1 MNFCSLINTNFKDIE
16 FNALRSVIGSGR
28 LKVEN
33 ASQILDAVR
42 KRTGHFYF
50 RKVYDICVTLLIYQ
64 KYSKINNNNQHNCI
78 LIVLSDSDLIEKY
91 KMNISS
97 I

>member
-1 MNFCSLINTNFKDIE
+1 MINTNFKDIE

-33 ASQILDAVR
+33 DSQILDAVR
-42 KRTGHFYF
+42 KLTGHFYF
-50 RKVYDICVTLLIYQ
+50 RKVYDICLNLLIYQ
-64 KYSKINNNNQHNCI
+64 KYSKKNNNNQHNCI
-78 LIVLSDSDLIEKY
+78 LIILSDSDLIEEY